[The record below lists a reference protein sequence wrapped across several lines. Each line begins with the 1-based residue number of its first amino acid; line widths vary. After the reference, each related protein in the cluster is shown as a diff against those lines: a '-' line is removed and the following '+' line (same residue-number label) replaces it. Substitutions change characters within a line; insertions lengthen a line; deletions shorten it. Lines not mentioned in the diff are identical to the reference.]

1 MSLIEE
7 LGAVLYANSARMPLA
22 EVAAALERLRAASA
36 LLMWIRQESSR
47 PIGVPELAG
56 ATEHLEQAGRAIQV
70 AQDSLAEYL
79 AAIGLGLES
88 DTPPEE
94 AWRRALDESGDRTPG
109 DEPDATGPDDAPAP
123 GRLGRWWAERV
134 TVLTDG
140 SIDDPDD
147 GPAGAGRGS
156 GPGRSANPGGGTS
169 GGGRSG
175 DGTSGGDRSGGGRS
189 GGGRPGGGRPGSG
202 SAGGGTSGGGRAGA
216 GGAGTGGDAAGGGVG
231 EPPELLRRIARHARS
246 GNREALRRELATVSA
261 PVGLGLAAISPP
273 VLHRLAGDLLGHQ
286 PRAADLAA
294 LTNTTR
300 EPVRA
305 LLPKLPAGVV
315 DTLLA
320 RVCRIP
326 PPRESGPP
334 AHPADSAVTSAV
346 LVGVLLSRL
355 GRDPDSLRADAPAP
369 QPRPAQR
376 GAEPGR

>member
-7 LGAVLYANSARMPLA
+7 LGSVLYATSARMPLA

-70 AQDSLAEYL
+70 AQESLTEYL

-88 DTPPEE
+88 DAPPED
-94 AWRRALDESGDRTPG
+94 AWRAALDEPKGEPKPA
-109 DEPDATGPDDAPAP
+109 DEAEAPAA

-140 SIDDPDD
+140 PVEDRGESGGDPS
-147 GPAGAGRGS
+147 GGAGAGGGAAGRGGGSRAAGGAGRG
-156 GPGRSANPGGGTS
+156 PGRAPGGGT
-169 GGGRSG
+169 
-175 DGTSGGDRSGGGRS
+175 
-189 GGGRPGGGRPGSG
+189 PGGPGR
-202 SAGGGTSGGGRAGA
+202 GRNGA
-216 GGAGTGGDAAGGGVG
+216 GGDGGAG
-231 EPPELLRRIARHARS
+231 EPPELLRRVARHARS
-246 GNREALRRELATVSA
+246 GNRDALRQELTTAA
-261 PVGLGLAAISPP
+261 PPVGLGLAAISPP
-273 VLHRLAGDLLGHQ
+273 VLYRLAGELLGHQ

-300 EPVRA
+300 EPLHA
-305 LLPKLPAGVV
+305 MLPKLPSGVV

-334 AHPADSAVTSAV
+334 AHPADSAVAGAV

-355 GRDPDSLRADAPAP
+355 GRDPDSLRSDAAAAMPTP
-369 QPRPAQR
+369 R
-376 GAEPGR
+376 GADRAND